1 MSESLK
7 LGFAQIN
14 PTVGAVGD
22 NTEHIIKILEKQDN
36 CDLVVFPELSLIG
49 YPPMDLLH
57 HSEVIKAQKNALE
70 NIREYTEED
79 SNPSV
84 VVGCALENDND
95 VLENLAVL
103 LDNGDVKCKYA
114 KQLLPTY
121 DIFDEHRYFESG
133 SKTHVA
139 KVNGLQVGLSVCED
153 AWHDVEVA
161 GRKQHTENPM
171 AEFENKNVDLVVNL
185 SASPFKVGKPSA
197 RHTRFQKHA
206 SRADAPILFVNQVG
220 VNDEI
225 AFDGSSFVATSEG
238 TIECLESFE
247 EDFGLIEIPDA
258 TNNVIEVSHMGKTNQ
273 IQSAIELGISDYFK
287 KTGFSEA
294 IIGMSGGIDSSVTA
308 VLASNALGAENIYG
322 VMLSSIV
329 TSDESVEDAK
339 SVAENLGIKFRVI
352 NIESVVGSLNAI
364 LESAEEMYGATAY
377 ENIQARVRGVV
388 LMGLANSRDAL
399 VLTPDNKSE
408 SGVGYCTLYGDTVGA
423 VAPLGD
429 VYKKNVYDM
438 ARRFNALANGEN
450 EFIPKRVISKAPSA
464 ELREEQEDADDVPPY
479 DVIDSVLKDYVEN
492 TETVEALKNTY
503 PNDMVDTIT
512 KRLRNSEFKR
522 KQTPMPIRVTK
533 KSFCRGWKYPVA
545 ADYDLIQPD
554 N

>member
-14 PTVGAVGD
+14 PTVGAVED
-22 NTEHIIKILEKQDN
+22 NTEHIIKILEKQDD

-57 HSEVIKAQKNALE
+57 HFEFMKAQENALE
-70 NIREYTEED
+70 NIQEYTDVD

-84 VVGCALENDND
+84 IVGCALENDND

-103 LDNGDVKCKYA
+103 LDDGSVKCKYA

-133 SKTHVA
+133 LETRVA
-139 KVNGLQVGLSVCED
+139 RVNGLRVGISICED

-161 GRKQHTENPM
+161 GRKKHTENPM

-185 SASPFKVGKPSA
+185 SASPFKVGKPSE

-206 SRADAPILFVNQVG
+206 DKADAPVLFVNQVG

-225 AFDGSSFVATSEG
+225 VFDGSSFVTTSEG
-238 TIECLESFE
+238 LLKYLESFGK
-247 EDFGLIEIPDA
+247 DFGSIEIPDE
-258 TNNVIEVSHMGKTNQ
+258 TNDVTNFSHMRKTNQ
-273 IQSAIELGISDYFK
+273 IQSAIEIGISDYFN

-308 VLASNALGAENIYG
+308 ALASNALGAENVYG
-322 VMLSSIV
+322 VMLPSMV

-352 NIESVVGSLNAI
+352 DVGPVVGSLDSI
-364 LESAEEMYGATAY
+364 LESAEEEYGITAY

-388 LMGLANSRDAL
+388 LMGLANSRNSL

-408 SGVGYCTLYGDTVGA
+408 GGVGYCTLYGDTVGA

-429 VYKKNVYDM
+429 IYKNNVYDM
-438 ARRFNALANGEN
+438 ARQFNAANGED
-450 EFIPKRVISKAPSA
+450 EIIPQRIISKAPSA

-479 DVIDSVLKDYVEN
+479 DVLDSVLKDYVED
-492 TETVEALKNTY
+492 TETVEALRNTY

-533 KSFCRGWKYPVA
+533 KSFCRGWRYPVA
-545 ADYDLIQPD
+545 ANYDVIQSD
-554 N
+554 D